1 MPEKKCEH
9 CGTPYLPR
17 QHNQRFC
24 GSVCANAYHQD
35 ERRRAV
41 EMLRTTYAE
50 IAQNEADREPGGG
63 PLPSPNWSHDPLG
76 TEPLIEGNSDR
87 LGFALGGAGGQGR

>member
-1 MPEKKCEH
+1 MAKHKCH
-9 CGTPYLPR
+9 YCGKEYLPR

-41 EMLRTTYAE
+41 EMLRTTYFE
-50 IAQNEADREPGGG
+50 IAQNEADREPRGE
-63 PLPSPNWSHDPLG
+63 PLPSPNWSHDPCG
-76 TEPLIEGNSDR
+76 TEPLIEGNSMTV
-87 LGFALGGAGGQGR
+87 GIALGGQGR